1 MHKIVEKNEKL
12 TLDNDKLNIN
22 INSLLKL
29 LKDKDSKLKI
39 INKNGEALNKLS
51 SIKILHLK
59 LYHFLKKYFLIKKKN
74 EDLLIKNIFFYW
86 KSISR
91 KFFENLRFCSGIYFS
106 YKEKKLIFD
115 NKNISISLI
124 NENSF
129 DILSKAEFNE
139 NDNDKDKEKR
149 NKIILFLLIIMKFF
163 DNKIIKE
170 KIFLIKNLNIISNK
184 NKIIINKNEI
194 ENTLS
199 LFIETKNN
207 KGIFDDNEC
216 VYLGNDSNNNNNDNN
231 IFAPKDILVSES
243 IRNQEDY
250 FKYTDN
256 NIKESLNNNYNNI
269 YYNNYSSICE
279 IENTEQFYFNGNLLK
294 SNNKNIQEIE
304 KVMLSIN
311 NFIKIKHNKL
321 KNLFFSKFQFFLY
334 EKINNETNY
343 EFLRL
348 FQVEKLKLLLQRKS
362 FYQKKIYFRRYFS
375 IINSLKESENYEE
388 LEFFKNSNYSL
399 ILFSLLERILLNYN
413 KDNEIKNKFFT
424 KLKILTLENKCLLY
438 DKNLNEIND
447 YLIQIEKNK
456 EKTEAILL
464 IYKYIIKNN
473 IKKDKKIYLK
483 NYFLKWKLINLEENS
498 SEYISILNSLPVLE
512 QEFSQKINDIDSAY
526 KELIEK
532 NLNEYNIK
540 LKEKDNEIEYI
551 KENLKNTLNN
561 LNYLKDIELKF
572 SEKIKENENLKAE
585 VKLMTEL
592 NDELNNMYQNEST
605 VNNERLEK

>member
-1 MHKIVEKNEKL
+1 LHKIVEKNEKL